1 MAFQANNNLTVDGKA
16 GPATQRVLYGSAKR
30 SDVAYSTIRPGD
42 TGAAVRNM
50 QYTLYELG
58 YYDGAID
65 GVYGQTTS
73 DAVRAFQIENSLKPV
88 DGIAGNATLSK
99 LYSSS
104 AVPASKAGDLYETVR
119 PGDSGDVVVQIQDV
133 LVSYGYLAAGNIT
146 GVYDA
151 ATEAARLPGNR
162 ANHGLKVDGICG
174 SQTLSVLFGY

>member
-1 MAFQANNNLTVDGKA
+1 
-16 GPATQRVLYGSAKR
+16 
-30 SDVAYSTIRPGD
+30 
-42 TGAAVRNM
+42 M

-65 GVYGQTTS
+65 GIYGQTTA
-73 DAVRAFQIENSLKPV
+73 DAVRSFQIENSLKPV

-104 AVPASKAGDLYETVR
+104 AIPATKAGELYETVR

-133 LVSYGYLAAGNIT
+133 LVSYGYLAADNIN
-146 GVYDA
+146 GQYDA
-151 ATEAARLPGNR
+151 ATEAAVR
-162 ANHGLKVDGICG
+162 AFQEANKAKYNLKVDGICG